1 MAKKLKTSYKDLDD
15 GIQPVAEA
23 TVVLARHLIIFRYL
37 GFYLDILRKIQRK
50 SNSYSHKR

>member
-50 SNSYSHKR
+50 SNSYSPKR